1 MCLANLQMLY
11 LLPVTIVVV
20 LIPPTNA
27 LNLVMKRSVRRLEK
41 LAKRPPMMVV
51 EYEEVEVVVVVEV
64 AVVVEEINEVVGIV
78 PVTQQR
84 MLILEVSSASTMC
97 G

>member
-1 MCLANLQMLY
+1 MFLVNLQTPY

-20 LIPPTNA
+20 FIPPINA
-27 LNLVMKRSVRRLEK
+27 HSLMMKRNVRRLKK
-41 LAKRPPMMVV
+41 LARIPPLMVV
-51 EYEEVEVVVVVEV
+51 VDKEVVVIVVVEV
-64 AVVVEEINEVVGIV
+64 AVVVAEINEVVGIV

-84 MLILEVSSASTMC
+84 MLILEVSSASTMY